1 MNPLVERV
9 AEILN
14 QGSVYL
20 FPGRVLRSRVPKKR
34 QPLRKIRKTF
44 PHTTTGEKEILG
56 RSKER
61 QRKEVKDRHPN
72 TPLKWDGHRWT
83 TYQKRKEQL
92 EQQLQPIDKISLR
105 TGLIGGFLM
114 KVKQYA
120 LQVDKGVMK
129 LKSLSSN
136 LQNVSDEKERNRI
149 TSEIVRTDPDVL
161 SSLRKME
168 MYSSLVSASGG
179 LGVDRT
185 YNLLKTMK
193 KQKRR

>member
-1 MNPLVERV
+1 MKTMVERV
-9 AEILN
+9 VEILDE
-14 QGSVYL
+14 GSFYL
-20 FPGRVLRSRVPKKR
+20 LPGRVLRSRVPKKR
-34 QPLRKIRKTF
+34 QPLRKIRKTL
-44 PHTTTGEKEILG
+44 PHTTTGETELLDK
-56 RSKER
+56 SKER

-83 TYQKRKEQL
+83 TYQKQKEKIEDQV
-92 EQQLQPIDKISLR
+92 QPIDEISLR
-105 TGLIGGFLM
+105 TGAIGGFLM
-114 KVKQYA
+114 KIKQYA
-120 LQVDKGVMK
+120 SQVDGVTK

-149 TSEIVRTDPDVL
+149 TSEIVRTDADVL

-185 YNLLKTMK
+185 YKLLKKME

>member
-1 MNPLVERV
+1 MKTMVERV
-9 AEILN
+9 VEILDE
-14 QGSVYL
+14 GSFYL
-20 FPGRVLRSRVPKKR
+20 LPGRVLRSRVPKKR

-44 PHTTTGEKEILG
+44 PHTTTGEKELLDK
-56 RSKER
+56 SKER

-72 TPLKWDGHRWT
+72 TSLKWDGHRWT

-92 EQQLQPIDKISLR
+92 EQQIKSIQEISLR

-120 LQVDKGVMK
+120 SQVDKGVNK

-149 TSEIVRTDPDVL
+149 QGEIVRVDADVL
-161 SSLRKME
+161 SSLRRME

-185 YNLLKTMK
+185 YKLLKNME